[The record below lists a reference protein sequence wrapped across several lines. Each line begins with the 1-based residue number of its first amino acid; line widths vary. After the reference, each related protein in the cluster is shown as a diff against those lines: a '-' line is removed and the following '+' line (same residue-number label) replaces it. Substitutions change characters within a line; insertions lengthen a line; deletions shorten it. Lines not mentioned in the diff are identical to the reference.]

1 MGKQIRKRAKPTFT
15 KPPAIFWIHGATKPR
30 RNALIAREP
39 GTGAEYKEW
48 RNLQLRDVRLPRC
61 LLFALLLAFLSTVVI
76 AAPHAGVNYVKLQ
89 VAGVPVHLVDVD
101 LRRDDLVV
109 RPIVAPNGHRQS
121 FGQMVAQNRP
131 VAAVNGTFFDTATGI
146 TVGNLVSDGRML
158 SEGMVGSNLVFY
170 KDGSVNLLSSS
181 RNLGRYKDWS
191 DVDFAVGG
199 GLTLLSGG
207 EFFVDPRSEGFTD
220 PSLFSPRPRSAIG
233 VTQEGRLRMVVV
245 TQGVSLWQLARVMK
259 ELKCLH
265 AINIDGGSST
275 GLSVGGTTMVS
286 PRRKL
291 TNILGVFPAHQ
302 KPTLGRA
309 VHVASSRAQ
318 GHYKKGQELL
328 NQGDVRL
335 ARSQL
340 RQAVAKAPEQ
350 AGYWRAAGLTEWRHG
365 DLARAVKDL
374 HRSMSLYFDRGDLVA
389 ANLVVEEILQIDAL
403 HTAAHL
409 VSGECKVEQG
419 LDEQAA
425 VHLKLVLEGQ
435 PGHPKAVELME
446 VIDFRARSLQELR
459 SSGAG
464 IEEFLRSLH

>member
-1 MGKQIRKRAKPTFT
+1 MQNKRSGGILSLRDDALRKILLLVLLLTFLSS
-15 KPPAIFWIHGATKPR
+15 AAHGAPH
-30 RNALIAREP
+30 P
-39 GTGAEYKEW
+39 G
-48 RNLQLRDVRLPRC
+48 VR
-61 LLFALLLAFLSTVVI
+61 
-76 AAPHAGVNYVKLQ
+76 YVKLQ
-89 VAGVPVHLVDVD
+89 VAGVPVHLVDVE
-101 LRRDDLVV
+101 LYRDDLVV
-109 RPIVAPNGHRQS
+109 RPVVAPNGHRQT
-121 FGQMVAQNRP
+121 FHQMVSQNRP
-131 VAAVNGTFFDTATGI
+131 LAAVNGTFFDTLTGV

-170 KDGSVNLLSSS
+170 KDGSVSLLSSS

-233 VTQEGRLRMVVV
+233 VTPEGRLRMVVV

-286 PRRKL
+286 PSRKL

-309 VHVASSRAQ
+309 IHVASTRAL
-318 GHYKKGQELL
+318 GHYIKGQELL
-328 NQGDVRL
+328 SQGDVRL
-335 ARSQL
+335 ARSQM

-350 AGYWRAAGLTEWRHG
+350 AGYWRAAGLAEWRHG
-365 DLARAVKDL
+365 DLPRALKDL
-374 HRSMSLYFDRGDLVA
+374 SRSMSLYFERGDLVA
-389 ANLVVEEILQIDAL
+389 ANSVADEILQIDSL

-425 VHLKLVLEGQ
+425 VHLKFVLEGQ
-435 PGHPKAVELME
+435 PGHPKATELME
-446 VIDFRARSLQELR
+446 VIDFRARSLTELQ

-464 IEEFLRSLH
+464 LEEFLRSLN